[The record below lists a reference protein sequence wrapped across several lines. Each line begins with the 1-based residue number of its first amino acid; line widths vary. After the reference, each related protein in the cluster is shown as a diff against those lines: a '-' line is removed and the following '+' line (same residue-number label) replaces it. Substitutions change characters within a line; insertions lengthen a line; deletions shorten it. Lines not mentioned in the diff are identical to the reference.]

1 MNWPEAERL
10 LNQIGPAAR
19 RTLLRIVEAP
29 DEERAEMIGKLY
41 QRDDGVNL
49 ADLLVELED
58 KEWAR
63 QWFVGRLRDLA
74 S

>member
-1 MNWPEAERL
+1 
-10 LNQIGPAAR
+10 
-19 RTLLRIVEAP
+19 
-29 DEERAEMIGKLY
+29 MIGKLY
-41 QRDDGVNL
+41 QRDDGAKL

-63 QWFVGRLRDLA
+63 QWFVERLRDLA